1 MNRTRLN
8 TKVLIKVIGVL
19 LIILAIMMLSNV
31 LIEKTIATL
40 STSKKQ
46 LPIYCVDT
54 DEKKVAISFD
64 AAWGNDDTDN
74 LLEILKEYD
83 IKTTFFLVGM
93 WVEKYPEDV
102 KRILDAGHDIGN
114 HSNTHPHMTQL
125 SKEGIKDEL
134 MKAHE
139 KVKNL
144 TGYEMELFR
153 PPFGDYDDK
162 LVETAREC
170 GYYTI
175 QWDVDSLDWKEY
187 GVDHEIKTVVQN
199 KHLSNGSIILFHNDA
214 KYTPEALRPILDA
227 LKEKGY
233 EIVPI
238 SELIIRDDYYMDH
251 TGKQI
256 KKE

>member
-1 MNRTRLN
+1 MSR
-8 TKVLIKVIGVL
+8 
-19 LIILAIMMLSNV
+19 
-31 LIEKTIATL
+31 
-40 STSKKQ
+40 
-46 LPIYCVDT
+46 
-54 DEKKVAISFD
+54 
-64 AAWGNDDTDN
+64 WGNDDTDN
-74 LLEILKEYD
+74 LLEILEEYD

-93 WVEKYPEDV
+93 WVEKYPDDV

-175 QWDVDSLDWKEY
+175 QWDVESL
-187 GVDHEIKTVVQN
+187 VIK
-199 KHLSNGSIILFHNDA
+199 
-214 KYTPEALRPILDA
+214 
-227 LKEKGY
+227 
-233 EIVPI
+233 
-238 SELIIRDDYYMDH
+238 
-251 TGKQI
+251 
-256 KKE
+256 

>member
-8 TKVLIKVIGVL
+8 SKVLIKVIGVL

-175 QWDVDSLDWKEY
+175 QWDVESL
-187 GVDHEIKTVVQN
+187 VIK
-199 KHLSNGSIILFHNDA
+199 
-214 KYTPEALRPILDA
+214 
-227 LKEKGY
+227 
-233 EIVPI
+233 
-238 SELIIRDDYYMDH
+238 
-251 TGKQI
+251 
-256 KKE
+256 